1 MKRTLHEPPHR
12 WLIAL
17 LNLGFLTAAAT
28 LPGAAINWEPATYIA
43 SDVDVRTDGTAVYA
57 YAWSG
62 IASTVNGVS
71 LAGYPGIN
79 GGTNVLAPAF
89 SNYRP
94 ALFTSK
100 AAPFSALSTV
110 YSNILIG
117 ADYVLGLPVPVTLKN
132 LTIGHNYTVQ
142 VWANDP
148 RGLRNTR
155 SETISSAG
163 GNTNTLRLSINYTNT
178 NPGGSGQYI
187 IGNFSADA
195 TDQTFILNACTNAAQ
210 LNALQLRDVSSWSSI
225 TAQINLVFNGSFGT
239 NAAGWDLTA
248 PGERYDGAAWFSGG
262 NPGGCL
268 ELDGLGE
275 GSAIQYLYG
284 LVPGSNYLCSWCG
297 RGIAPLWA
305 FIAVSVRDN
314 NSGITYSG
322 DKSSW
327 EYFGFAFTAQS
338 LTSSDMLGIRNYRFG
353 TY

>member
-1 MKRTLHEPPHR
+1 M
-12 WLIAL
+12 
-17 LNLGFLTAAAT
+17 
-28 LPGAAINWEPATYIA
+28 
-43 SDVDVRTDGTAVYA
+43 
-57 YAWSG
+57 
-62 IASTVNGVS
+62 
-71 LAGYPGIN
+71 
-79 GGTNVLAPAF
+79 LAPAF
-89 SNYRP
+89 SNYGP

-195 TDQTFILNACTNAAQ
+195 TDQTFILNAGTNAAQ

-338 LTSSDMLGIRNYRFG
+338 LTSSDMLGIRNYGFG
-353 TY
+353 PYYIDNVSIRSIPETPRPVLQAFLGQNWLALLVSGPSGQSVVLETSPNLVSWQPFATNTMPFFYSQIPKYPTNTFFRISKPL